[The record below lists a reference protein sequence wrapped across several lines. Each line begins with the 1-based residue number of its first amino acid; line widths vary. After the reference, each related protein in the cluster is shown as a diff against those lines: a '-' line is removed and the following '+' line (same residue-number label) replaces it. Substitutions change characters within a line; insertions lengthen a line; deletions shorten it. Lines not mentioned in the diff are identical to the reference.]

1 LYVLQAYLY
10 TADEPNKK
18 NTEID
23 EAKEKTEQFQ
33 QIEHKRQTK
42 KNLFFLLLFFF
53 FLLLNRKE
61 KSNRRNKQTKR
72 IYQMTERK

>member
-42 KNLFFLLLFFF
+42 KIFFFLLLFFF
-53 FLLLNRKE
+53 FCYL
-61 KSNRRNKQTKR
+61 
-72 IYQMTERK
+72 IERKNRIEGIKKQREYIK